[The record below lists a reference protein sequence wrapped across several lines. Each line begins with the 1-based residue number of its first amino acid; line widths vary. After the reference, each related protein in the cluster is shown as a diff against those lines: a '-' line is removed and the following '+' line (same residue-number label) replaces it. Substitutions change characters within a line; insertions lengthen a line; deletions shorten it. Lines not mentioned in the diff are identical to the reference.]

1 MTEEVQNETTA
12 EISLNINDL
21 AFMLKMID
29 VVTER
34 GGFRGGELANV
45 GTIRNKLEA
54 FVRANAP
61 KEEAEETTTDGDA
74 NAEQSE

>member
-34 GGFRGGELANV
+34 GGFRGSELVNV

-54 FVRANAP
+54 FLAANAQP
-61 KEEAEETTTDGDA
+61 AEEDAESGDDDA
-74 NAEQSE
+74 K

>member
-1 MTEEVQNETTA
+1 MAEEVKQEEA
-12 EISLNINDL
+12 AVEAPAAPGLNINDL

-45 GTIRNKLEA
+45 GTIRNKLET
-54 FVRANAP
+54 FLRANVPA
-61 KEEAEETTTDGDA
+61 EEAEPTGDDD
-74 NAEQSE
+74 AE

>member
-1 MTEEVQNETTA
+1 MTEEVKQEEA
-12 EISLNINDL
+12 AVEAPAAPGLNINDL

-45 GTIRNKLEA
+45 GTIRNKLET
-54 FVRANAP
+54 FLRANVPA
-61 KEEAEETTTDGDA
+61 EEAEPTGDDDA
-74 NAEQSE
+74 K

>member
-1 MTEEVQNETTA
+1 MTEEVKQEEA
-12 EISLNINDL
+12 AVEAPAAPGLNINDL

-45 GTIRNKLEA
+45 GTIRNKLET
-54 FVRANAP
+54 FLRANVPA
-61 KEEAEETTTDGDA
+61 EEAEPTGDDD
-74 NAEQSE
+74 AE

>member
-1 MTEEVQNETTA
+1 MTEEVKQEEA
-12 EISLNINDL
+12 AVEAVEAPGLNINDL

-45 GTIRNKLEA
+45 GAIRNKLEA
-54 FVRANAP
+54 FLRANVP
-61 KEEAEETTTDGDA
+61 TEEAESTGDDD
-74 NAEQSE
+74 AE